1 MKLPAGRVEAFLRDP
16 GQCRAVL
23 LFGEDAGMIRE
34 RATTLVRSVAGAL
47 DDPFLVVELAR
58 EEIARLPDEAASLPL
73 TGGRRVVR
81 VRDVT
86 DAALAQIRTILKS
99 NAPGLVVLEGPG
111 LGTRSRLRTEL
122 EGAPDGVAISCYPE
136 EGQALEATIRETLK
150 QAGAAIDPDALSW
163 LAAHL
168 GADRAATRAEL
179 EKLALYVG
187 SAGGT
192 ACGAAGRVDLD
203 AAMACTGDLSGLSLD
218 DAMFAATMGDVATA
232 DRALELAIA
241 EGAAPVQILRVGIM
255 HLQRL
260 QRARIATDETGL
272 SAAETVRSLRPPLFF
287 RRVAAFN
294 RALGLWTAAGLGAAI
309 AGLSE
314 AERGCKRT
322 GWPDQTLCR
331 NAVMVVARRAASARM
346 TRN

>member
-1 MKLPAGRVEAFLRDP
+1 MKLPPARVEAFLREP
-16 GQCRAVL
+16 GACRVVL
-23 LFGEDAGMIRE
+23 LYGDDAGMICD
-34 RATTLVRSVAGAL
+34 RAVALVRTVAGSL

-58 EEIARLPDEAASLPL
+58 DEIARLPDEAASLPL

-81 VRDVT
+81 VREVT
-86 DAALAQIRTILKS
+86 DAAAPQIRTILKS
-99 NAPGLVVLEGPG
+99 QAPGLVVLEGAG

-122 EGAPDGVAISCYPE
+122 EAAPDGVAIGCYPE
-136 EGQALEATIRETLK
+136 EGHALEATIRDTLK
-150 QAGAAIDPDALSW
+150 QSGVPIDPDALSW
-163 LAAHL
+163 LSAHL

-179 EKLALYVG
+179 EKLALYAG
-187 SAGGT
+187 SG
-192 ACGAAGRVDLD
+192 GRVDLD

-218 DAMFAATMGDVATA
+218 DALFAATVGDVATA

-241 EGAAPVQILRVGIM
+241 EGAAPVQVLRAGII

-260 QRARIATDETGL
+260 QRARTAMDEAGM
-272 SAAETVRSLRPPLFF
+272 SAADASKTLRPPIFY

-294 RALGLWTAAGLGAAI
+294 RALALWSGTAVSAAI
-309 AGLSE
+309 NGLVE

-331 NAVMVVARRAASARM
+331 NAVLVLARRAAA
-346 TRN
+346 TRITRS